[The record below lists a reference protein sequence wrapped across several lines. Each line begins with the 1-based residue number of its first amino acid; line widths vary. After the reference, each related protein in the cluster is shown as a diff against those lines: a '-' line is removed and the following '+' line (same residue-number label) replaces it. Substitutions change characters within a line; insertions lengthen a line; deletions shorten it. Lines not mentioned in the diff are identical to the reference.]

1 MTSDSGNLSIDF
13 LVGFTIFILAFIWVV
28 SMIPGLLI
36 GLQSYTIDYDAV
48 AYRTG
53 VILVEDPGE
62 PALPKV
68 PWENNNKRDVIRFG
82 LAVSKET
89 PNILSQEKVN
99 RFFCSTV
106 FSYPD
111 DYQKRAI
118 FGDYPYRF
126 NISLLDIKENKTHY
140 IGDSMS
146 GSYGTIRRLVQIKGT
161 SNATINRTYM
171 DTHRFINGDNETQ
184 HEFSIVINQTKLL
197 HDKVRDPAYQI
208 NPARENLV
216 INITDINSTLD
227 AREKC
232 FNINLTKIYAK
243 DEKLIPIHLFNDPV
257 IDGVPYH
264 DIHTEAEYEKLPY
277 IKNNISLILDP
288 TFLPWSNY
296 PQVYFNLTF
305 NLVKN
310 TTECP
315 DSNPAYNFSGS
326 QFLNNT
332 YTSPFDYNYHPDN
345 VTQPNLRDAVV
356 EVNIGSGFRTPS
368 ETVIDQLI
376 AEFKSELTGGTT
388 VQFTDMSTGSPVE
401 WAWDFGDGNTS
412 TLSDTP
418 HTYPGEGDY
427 TVTLTVKNSD
437 GISSPPTSHPMHL
450 RAPVAAFSGTPT
462 SGKAPLTVSF
472 TDGSTNIPT
481 SWNWEYKTGAGIWT
495 PFATV
500 KNPSYYFPA
509 GTYDIRL
516 TATNAV
522 GSNTTMISGYITAIP
537 LPVASFTAN
546 QTSGVLSLP
555 VHFTD
560 TSTNNPVS
568 WTWEYN
574 ETTAG
579 SWTQF
584 STAQN
589 ATNIFSTGNYDIRL
603 TATNAAGSDTMT
615 KFGYI
620 TVTAVPIL
628 HTITASAVGGGT
640 IAPSGAVTVNHGG
653 SQTFTITPN
662 PSNHIANV
670 LVDGVSN
677 GTISSYTFT
686 NVIVDHTLSATFAAN
701 TPQSL
706 YYNNFEVNFTGWT
719 TSGLVDRNN
728 NAGIPKNGTASIRL
742 RQTGQMQ
749 KTVSTAGYTSITVS
763 FALAANSL
771 ESPSGVPEYVQA
783 RWYDGTTWT
792 QLTRISDGD
801 TNEDN
806 NLHLY
811 SFSLPAGA
819 ANNPNFALQFLING
833 SNNNDYGYVDDVQV
847 MGTHL

>member
-28 SMIPGLLI
+28 SMIPGLMI

-68 PWENNNKRDVIRFG
+68 PWEINNKRDVIRFG

-126 NISLLDIKENKTHY
+126 NISLLDIKENKTLY
-140 IGDSMS
+140 IGDNMS

-161 SNATINRTYM
+161 SNATINWTYM
-171 DTHRFINGDNETQ
+171 DTHRFINGDNETH
-184 HEFSIVINQTKLL
+184 HEFSIVINNTKLL
-197 HDKVRDPAYQI
+197 LDKVRDPAYQI

-216 INITDINSTLD
+216 INITDINSTLG

-243 DEKLIPIHLFNDPV
+243 DEKLIPILLFKDPV

-264 DIHTEAEYEKLPY
+264 KKTEPEYQELPY

-296 PQVYFNLTF
+296 PQVYLNLTF

-368 ETVIDQLI
+368 ETVIAQLI
-376 AEFKSELTGGTT
+376 AEFESELTGGMT
-388 VQFTDMSTGSPVE
+388 VQFNDMSTGSPVE

-412 TLSDTP
+412 TMSDTP

-437 GISSPPTSHPMHL
+437 GISSPPTSHPVHL
-450 RAPVAAFSGTPT
+450 RAPVAAFSGAPT
-462 SGKAPLTVSF
+462 LGPAPLPVSF
-472 TDGSTNIPT
+472 TDGSTNNPT
-481 SWNWEYKTGAGIWT
+481 SWKWEYNETIAGIWT
-495 PFATV
+495 QFSAA
-500 KNPSYYFPA
+500 KNPPYTFPA

-516 TATNAV
+516 TSANAV

-555 VHFTD
+555 VQFTD

-584 STAQN
+584 SIAQN
-589 ATNIFSTGNYDIRL
+589 ATTVFSTGNYDIRL

-620 TVTAVPIL
+620 TVTATPIL

-653 SQTFTITPN
+653 SQTFAITPN
-662 PSNHIANV
+662 PSNHIADV

-686 NVIVDHTLSATFAAN
+686 NVIVDHTLSASFAAN
-701 TPQSL
+701 MPQSL

-728 NAGIPKNGTASIRL
+728 NAGIPKNGSYSMRL

-749 KTVSTAGYTSITVS
+749 QTVSTAGYTSITVT

-783 RWYDGTTWT
+783 RWYDGATWT

-847 MGTHL
+847 IGTHL